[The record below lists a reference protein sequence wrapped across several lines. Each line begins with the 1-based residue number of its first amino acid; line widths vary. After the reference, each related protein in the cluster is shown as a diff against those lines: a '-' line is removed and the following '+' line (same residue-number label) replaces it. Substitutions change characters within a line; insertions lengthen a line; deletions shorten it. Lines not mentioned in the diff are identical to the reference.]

1 MISRV
6 PKSNLVSVLY
16 FSNESVRGGVEEHL
30 LTLLRGLDRQRF
42 RPYLAC
48 TPELAEALAADLP
61 GDVIVAPIRLRSPRD
76 FTGAAALASL
86 LRCIRAEILH
96 SHLFF
101 ASLLAAPI
109 ARACRVPVVIETP
122 HVREHWRHGWKASH
136 RIDRWAARL
145 VDRFIAVSES
155 NAEYLRSEKGL
166 PAAKVTTIR
175 NGCDI
180 ARFQPDRAPS
190 PELRRRYG
198 VSPADPVLVMVARLE
213 PQKGHEVLFAAMPRL
228 LALHPRLKLLCVG
241 DGALR
246 GSLEARRRQL
256 GLDQAVHFAGF
267 QADIGAFLALAT
279 ATVLPSHY
287 EGLPL
292 AAIESLAAGKPVLA
306 SAVDGTPEV
315 VRNGETGLTFP
326 AGNPDAIVD
335 AVSTALADRDRCL
348 AWGRAGRRLVEDQF
362 SHRAQLRQTESL
374 YLNTWEAAAH
384 A

>member
-1 MISRV
+1 MVSRV

-48 TPELAEALAADLP
+48 TPELAEALATDLP
-61 GDVIVAPIRLRSPRD
+61 GDVTVTPIRLRSPRD
-76 FTGAAALASL
+76 VTGAAALASL

-175 NGCDI
+175 NGCDL
-180 ARFQPDRAPS
+180 ARFEPGRAPS
-190 PELRRRYG
+190 PELQRRYG
-198 VSPADPVLVMVARLE
+198 VAPADPVLVMVARLE
-213 PQKGHEVLFAAMPRL
+213 PQKGHELMLQAMPRL

-246 GSLEARRRQL
+246 GSLESMRRQL
-256 GLDQAVHFAGF
+256 GLEQSVHFAGF
-267 QADIGAFLALAT
+267 QADVGAFLALAT

-292 AAIESLAAGKPVLA
+292 AAIESLAAAKPVLA

-315 VRNGETGLTFP
+315 VRHGETGLTFP
-326 AGNPDAIVD
+326 VGSSEAIVG
-335 AVSTALADRDRCL
+335 AVATALANPDLCL
-348 AWGRAGRRLVEDQF
+348 AWGRAGRRLVEEQF
-362 SHRAQLRQTESL
+362 SHRAQHRQTETL
-374 YLNTWEAAAH
+374 YLNACEAAA
-384 A
+384 